1 MSADGASTYAEV
13 MAEEDRAPAE
23 GETADAD
30 VAELS
35 YEQARDQLVELVG
48 GLEGGQVPLAES
60 MRLWQRGEA
69 LAAHCTS
76 WLDRAE
82 QSLTGDDGPSGDG
95 GPGTAADED

>member
-23 GETADAD
+23 GETAGAD

-35 YEQARDQLVELVG
+35 YEQARDQLVELVAR
-48 GLEGGQVPLAES
+48 LEGGQVPLADS

-82 QSLTGDDGPSGDG
+82 QSLTGDDGSGEDG
-95 GPGTAADED
+95 SASANGED

>member
-1 MSADGASTYAEV
+1 MSAVGASAYAED

-35 YEQARDQLVELVG
+35 YEQARDQLVELVAR
-48 GLEGGQVPLAES
+48 LEGGQVPLAES

-82 QSLTGDDGPSGDG
+82 QSLASDDGSGDDASTSADG
-95 GPGTAADED
+95 ED